1 MGTSADRTP
10 GSGGAWTPLK
20 YATASYVRGL
30 GSGDVRQ
37 RDRALRVLARHV
49 PVLGGAGAA
58 AGSASAGRAGMQR
71 LGGLLAGMGGP
82 GLAPTLEALGLAE
95 LVGRDRFDVLDGL
108 VTLLAGDGDDLDSQ
122 AARDAAC
129 DVLDEVF
136 ADADTWQDLAAA
148 TVTRDDM
155 QALLEMFLARYI
167 YNRMPVIAE
176 RLGRLTDQQAARQA
190 DADMRQLITDLVALR
205 LPEDPFTID
214 WAGSQGRQ
222 IADDAIGAVYETLE
236 ALDGSDE

>member
-1 MGTSADRTP
+1 MGTSTDRAP

-20 YATASYVRGL
+20 YATSSYLRGL
-30 GSGDVRQ
+30 GSGDTRQ

-58 AGSASAGRAGMQR
+58 AGSARAGRAGMQR

-82 GLAPTLEALGLAE
+82 GLASTLENLGLAK

-148 TVTRDDM
+148 RVTGEDM
-155 QALLEMFLARYI
+155 NAMLEMFLARYI

-176 RLGRLTDQQAARQA
+176 RLGRLTDRQAARQA
-190 DADMRQLITDLVALR
+190 DADMRQLISDLVALR
-205 LPEDPFTID
+205 LPGDPFTID
-214 WAGSQGRQ
+214 WAGAEGRA
-222 IADDAIGAVYETLE
+222 IAGDTIHAAYEMME

>member
-1 MGTSADRTP
+1 
-10 GSGGAWTPLK
+10 
-20 YATASYVRGL
+20 
-30 GSGDVRQ
+30 
-37 RDRALRVLARHV
+37 
-49 PVLGGAGAA
+49 
-58 AGSASAGRAGMQR
+58 
-71 LGGLLAGMGGP
+71 MGGP

>member
-1 MGTSADRTP
+1 MGTSADRSP

-20 YATASYVRGL
+20 YATSSYVRGL
-30 GSGDVRQ
+30 GSGDARQ

-58 AGSASAGRAGMQR
+58 ASSAVAGRTGVQR
-71 LGGLLAGMGGP
+71 LGGLLAGIGNA
-82 GLAPTLEALGLAE
+82 GLAPTLTEFGLAE
-95 LVGRDRFDVLDGL
+95 LVGGDRFDVLDGL

-136 ADADTWQDLAAA
+136 ADADTWQDLLAS
-148 TVTRDDM
+148 TVTRDGM
-155 QALLEMFLARYI
+155 HTILEMFLARYI

-176 RLGRLTDQQAARQA
+176 RLARLADQQAVRQA
-190 DADMRQLITDLVALR
+190 DADLRQLIGDLVALR
-205 LPEDPFTID
+205 LPDDPFALDWSGPEGRAIAEDTI
-214 WAGSQGRQ
+214 R
-222 IADDAIGAVYETLE
+222 AVYETLE
-236 ALDGSDE
+236 GLDGSDE